1 MSTQPSPSVILSP
14 QLPGGDDLVFGDNP
28 QSSLAIP
35 KALLAKLSEH
45 VNQGVRKLSP
55 GGLEVGGLLVG
66 PKVRGGRVVVAGIIP
81 LHIEYEFG
89 PCFQMSE
96 FDLSNMAAAIE
107 SVQSDPSSA
116 VVGFYRGRRVDS
128 RMLRDSDHEIF
139 AAVEAVHN
147 SFAEDFRCCFILE
160 PIAEFEALACI
171 AMRNGNAW
179 DEMQPYTLGL
189 NLPSITSFPAST
201 VLPHLTRDVHA
212 ANHSSIRPA
221 RNWMYVIA
229 GILAIWTAGLYLSG
243 GKEPS
248 RSFPTA
254 PAKAVPRLEFSAI
267 FESPVWRLS
276 WNRAAMDALK
286 PVRAV
291 LSIQD
296 GAVQQEV
303 PFTASDLS
311 SGTAFY
317 TPQGGDLNFGLRVDR
332 GGSFVE
338 EHVRVLGAPGAA
350 QKPIPAASVPN
361 IAAAAAPP
369 APAKPKP
376 ISVPR
381 ATPSTPEREVKSLP
395 APVLPQTAM
404 AIPIP
409 VPPVI
414 DPPRVVVPPPAPRTQ
429 PATQPLKQAAGP
441 TSKRVPSRATARA
454 SAPAKSNYVGPRP
467 IQKVSPQMPANS
479 SYVSQVQVLVDI
491 DVRGKVTKV
500 TPLARN
506 ARNAPVMAVA
516 VRAASSWLFEPAQL
530 NGHAVPSKLTLTFR
544 SNPLRL

>member
-14 QLPGGDDLVFGDNP
+14 QLAGGDDLVFGDNP

-89 PCFQMSE
+89 PSFQMSV
-96 FDLSNMAAAIE
+96 FDLSNIAAVIR

-116 VVGFYRGRRVDS
+116 VVGFYRGRRGDS
-128 RMLRDSDHEIF
+128 RMLRDSDREIF
-139 AAVEAVHN
+139 AAVEAVHE

-160 PIAEFEALACI
+160 PTGEFEALACI

-201 VLPHLTRDVHA
+201 VLPAALPA
-212 ANHSSIRPA
+212 ANHSGIRPT
-221 RNWMYVIA
+221 RNWMYAIA

-254 PAKAVPRLEFSAI
+254 PAKAVPHLELSAT

-276 WNRAAMDALK
+276 WNRAAMDDLK
-286 PVRAV
+286 PVGAV

-303 PFTASDLS
+303 PVTPADLS
-311 SGTAFY
+311 SGKIFY

-338 EHVRVLGAPGAA
+338 EHLRVLGVPAA
-350 QKPIPAASVPN
+350 AHEPIPVAHNS
-361 IAAAAAPP
+361 
-369 APAKPKP
+369 
-376 ISVPR
+376 
-381 ATPSTPEREVKSLP
+381 EVRSLP
-395 APVLPQTAM
+395 PPVLPQTEM
-404 AIPIP
+404 ALTIP

-414 DPPRVVVPPPAPRTQ
+414 HPPRVVAPPRGTSSTKNGPA
-429 PATQPLKQAAGP
+429 AP
-441 TSKRVPSRATARA
+441 TARRVPSRATTRA
-454 SAPAKSNYVGPRP
+454 SAPAKSTYVGPRP
-467 IQKVSPQMPANS
+467 IQKVSPKMPANTS

-491 DVRGKVTKV
+491 DVRGRVTKA
-500 TPLARN
+500 TPIARN

-516 VRAASSWLFEPAQL
+516 VRAASSWLFKPAQL
-530 NGHAVPSKLTLTFR
+530 NGRAVPSKMTLTFR
-544 SNPLRL
+544 SNPLRG